1 MEYIG
6 NIVKTIL
13 TLVSSSYMVINK
25 MSLLKV
31 EIRNTYPEKLLS
43 ELVLYESFS
52 IEVLAISPIQLGYLN
67 TSNLDLYPHTEQ

>member
-1 MEYIG
+1 
-6 NIVKTIL
+6 
-13 TLVSSSYMVINK
+13 